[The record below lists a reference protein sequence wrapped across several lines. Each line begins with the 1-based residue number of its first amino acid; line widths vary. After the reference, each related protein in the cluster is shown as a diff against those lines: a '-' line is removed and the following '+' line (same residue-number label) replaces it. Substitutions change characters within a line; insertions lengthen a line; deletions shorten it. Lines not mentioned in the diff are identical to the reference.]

1 MQIKSSIKSLCKK
14 TPQNSGVAVS
24 ISFVCNS
31 LQRTVCSCS
40 AAQQIRNAISAG
52 RFRPAVHSYGPSTAA
67 YIKRQETWSTGT
79 ECYDSEDVKIELLAV
94 KMEIDFPTYF
104 DLYFTVKNICLK
116 ICLFRCAVFF
126 WQCCRRDCTNHSL
139 NHSFNLYLRE
149 LHPQVSLTAP
159 RIFL

>member
-1 MQIKSSIKSLCKK
+1 MQIKSSIKSLYKK
-14 TPQNSGVAVS
+14 QKTKQKQNSGVAVS

-67 YIKRQETWSTGT
+67 YIKRRETWSTGT
-79 ECYDSEDVKIELLAV
+79 ECYDAEDVKTEVLAV
-94 KMEIDFPTYF
+94 KMENDFPTYF

-116 ICLFRCAVFF
+116 ICLFGCALIF
-126 WQCCRRDCTNHSL
+126 WQCCRWMDMCGETVQIKSL
-139 NHSFNLYLRE
+139 S
-149 LHPQVSLTAP
+149 
-159 RIFL
+159 